1 MPELPLDSTA
11 VVTVSYNSGR
21 HLRAFLRSVRASAPA
36 TLRVIV
42 ADNGSTDAADARAL
56 CAEYSATLLELGE
69 NLGYGGAIN
78 RAVAT
83 LEPGIRHILITN
95 PDVVFEPGA
104 ISSLEAALE
113 TSAQVGAVGP
123 RVLNTDGTVYPSAR
137 TLPSLRTG
145 IGHALFSRTWPA
157 NPWTARYL
165 SDTSNSAVEREAG
178 WLSGS
183 CLMVRRDAFDA
194 IGGFDDKFFMYF
206 EDVDLG
212 YRLGRAGWQNRYVP
226 SAIVTHTGAHST
238 STESSRMIEAH
249 HHSAYRYLSRKYR
262 GWYLAPLRW
271 SLGIGLRVRAW
282 WLTRAGH

>member
-1 MPELPLDSTA
+1 MPELPLESTA

-21 HLRAFLRSVRASAPA
+21 HLRAFLSSVRASEPA
-36 TLRVIV
+36 SLAVIV
-42 ADNGSTDAADARAL
+42 ADNGSTDVAATRAV
-56 CAEYSATLLELGE
+56 CAEFSATLLELGE

-83 LEPGIRHILITN
+83 LAPGIQYVLITN
-95 PDVVFEPGA
+95 PDVVFEDGA
-104 ISSLEAALE
+104 ISALE
-113 TSAQVGAVGP
+113 TALQSSTAAGAVGP
-123 RVLNTDGTVYPSAR
+123 RVLNADGTVYPSAR

-145 IGHALFSRTWPA
+145 IGHALFSRTWRS

-165 SDTSNSAVEREAG
+165 SDTSDSEVEREAG

-212 YRLGRAGWQNRYVP
+212 YRLGRAGWQNRYAP
-226 SAIVTHTGAHST
+226 SAVVTHTGAHST
-238 STESSRMIEAH
+238 STESGRMIEAH

-271 SLGIGLRVRAW
+271 SLGIGLRARAW